1 MIPAYGEEGVM
12 ISANRIIDALGGD
25 EVFHHQVRNELD
37 WAKRIA
43 EGLPVA
49 VVDYMVRTNLL
60 DRQEVFRL
68 IVPMRTYDRR
78 KGQRLSRDESD
89 RAERIAR
96 MSAMA
101 QDVFGNPDKA
111 HRWLRKPNRALDGTV
126 PLDLCQTDAGAR
138 LVETVLDRIA
148 FGDFT

>member
-1 MIPAYGEEGVM
+1 M
-12 ISANRIIDALGGD
+12 ISANRIVDALGGD
-25 EVFHHQVRNELD
+25 EVFHHRFGSDLE
-37 WAKRIA
+37 WAKQIA
-43 EGLPVA
+43 AGLPVS
-49 VVDYMVRTNLL
+49 VVDYMIRTNLL

-68 IVPMRTYDRR
+68 IVPMRTFERR

-101 QDVFGNPDKA
+101 QDVFGNAEKA
-111 HRWLRKPNRALDGTV
+111 HRWLRKPNRALEGTV
-126 PLDLCQTDAGAR
+126 PLDLCQTDAGVR
-138 LVETVLDRIA
+138 LVEALLDRIA